1 MLKLKHESRPHLDR
15 IDLEAS
21 SLGPNVESVKD
32 DNGLR
37 NDLLRQP
44 EQYAGSLGELGAGKA
59 KGVLEMRGNAIKL
72 GAGSRELLDC
82 SQGIG

>member
-1 MLKLKHESRPHLDR
+1 MLRLQHESRPHLNR

-44 EQYAGSLGELGAGKA
+44 KQYAGSLGELGTGKA
-59 KGVLEMRGNAIKL
+59 KGALEIRRKAIKL
-72 GAGSRELLDC
+72 GAGIRELLDC